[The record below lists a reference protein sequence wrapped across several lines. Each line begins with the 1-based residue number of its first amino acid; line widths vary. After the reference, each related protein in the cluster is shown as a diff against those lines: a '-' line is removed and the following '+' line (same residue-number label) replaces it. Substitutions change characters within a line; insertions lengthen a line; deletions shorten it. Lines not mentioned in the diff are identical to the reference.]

1 MEDPVVQVI
10 FEKYMAI
17 KDLLDERTKRVWAG
31 AEARALGR
39 GGVARVMEATGM
51 SRARVTAGVKEVEA
65 GGAGGVRATGRVRAA
80 GGGRK
85 RLAERDPGLEADLE
99 KLVDPA
105 TRGDP
110 EGPLLWTSLGT
121 EKLAEALRG
130 MGHEVSGRTVARMLR
145 ALGYRLQA
153 NRKTTEG
160 RQHPDRDGQFNHI
173 NRRAEAFRRGGDPVV
188 SVDTK
193 KKELIGDFHNG
204 GREWRPR
211 GDPEKVRVHDF
222 KDEALGK
229 AVPYGVYDVAADA
242 GWVSVGVDHDTA
254 EFVAE
259 TLRRW
264 WRNLGATAYPES
276 GRVLVT
282 ADAGGSNGAR
292 SRLWKVE
299 PQRFADETGLKVS
312 VCHFPPGTSKWNK
325 IEHRM
330 FSRITQNWRGR
341 PLVSREAVVELIAN
355 TTTRRGL
362 TIRAELDENEYPT
375 GIKVTDEA
383 MAALK
388 ITRDKFHGEWNYTIS
403 PRRKAVI

>member
-1 MEDPVVQVI
+1 MEDPVVRTI
-10 FEKYMAI
+10 LDKYLALEP
-17 KDLLDERTKRVWAG
+17 LLDERTKRIWAG
-31 AEARALGR
+31 TEARALGR

-51 SRARVTAGVKEVEA
+51 SRTRVAAGVKEIESSGV
-65 GGAGGVRATGRVRAA
+65 GGVRATGRVRAA

-85 RLAERDPGLEADLE
+85 RLAERDPGLEADL
-99 KLVDPA
+99 KRLVDPA

-130 MGHEVSGRTVARMLR
+130 KGHEVSGRTVARMLR
-145 ALGYRLQA
+145 EMGYSLQA

-173 NRRAEAFRRGGDPVV
+173 NRRAEAFRKSGDPVV

-193 KKELIGDFHNG
+193 KKELIGDFRNG

-229 AVPYGVYDVAADA
+229 AVPYGVYDVGADA

-254 EFVAE
+254 EFAVE

-264 WRNLGATAYPES
+264 WRNLGAAAYPES

-282 ADAGGSNGAR
+282 ADAGGSNGMR
-292 SRLWKVE
+292 SRLWKAE
-299 PQRFADETGLKVS
+299 LQRFADETGLAVS

-330 FSRITQNWRGR
+330 FSRITRNWRGR

-355 TTTRRGL
+355 TTTRQGL

-375 GIKVTDEA
+375 GIKVSDER
-383 MAALK
+383 MAALNLS
-388 ITRDKFHGEWNYTIS
+388 RDEFHGDWNYTIS
-403 PRRKAVI
+403 PTRKTNK